1 MIRSASALAL
11 SFGFVLSGCAVAPP
25 VSPLGAAP
33 DVQAVPYAL
42 SPSETKAVKDGVSE
56 QLKDPTSPLFGKV
69 KAARMTLNDSVYVCG
84 YVNAKNSYGG
94 YTGSKPF
101 GGFLVSVGGGKGATS
116 SFLLSGIAQSDAG
129 SDAVRA
135 ECAKNGV
142 IL

>member
-1 MIRSASALAL
+1 M
-11 SFGFVLSGCAVAPP
+11 
-25 VSPLGAAP
+25 SPMERIEA
-33 DVQAVPYAL
+33 
-42 SPSETKAVKDGVSE
+42 E
-56 QLKDPTSPLFGKV
+56 
-69 KAARMTLNDSVYVCG
+69 AARMTLNNSVYVCG

-101 GGFLVSVGGGKGATS
+101 GGFLVSVGGGKNTIS

-129 SDAVRA
+129 SEAVRA